1 MRTLNVWFTRKSGD
15 CGVRNKLCCFS
26 QRRKVI
32 IYVIFN
38 LKKKPIQASKGIW
51 VNSFARLKTIHIP
64 HQIIIFP
71 LGLCE
76 KKFGLPAPRS
86 QKQTTSHIIHS
97 SNSPRLRVN
106 QHLLPNIDLHAP
118 YFRFAGR
125 NIPIPIITY
134 RNRHLNPIYCRQFYI
149 HHHIKIK

>member
-1 MRTLNVWFTRKSGD
+1 MLAQLFQKPHLFKCGFFIALTRLWYVHFCFTRKSGD

-38 LKKKPIQASKGIW
+38 LKKKLIQASKGIW
-51 VNSFARLKTIHIP
+51 VNSFARLKTIHIA

-97 SNSPRLRVN
+97 FNLRFSAWN
-106 QHLLPNIDLHAP
+106 KLCLFLAKTQSKYLS
-118 YFRFAGR
+118 YF
-125 NIPIPIITY
+125 
-134 RNRHLNPIYCRQFYI
+134 
-149 HHHIKIK
+149 

>member
-51 VNSFARLKTIHIP
+51 VKSFARLKTIHIA

-86 QKQTTSHIIHS
+86 QKQTTSHIKHS
-97 SNSPRLRVN
+97 SYPRVS
-106 QHLLPNIDLHAP
+106 A
-118 YFRFAGR
+118 
-125 NIPIPIITY
+125 
-134 RNRHLNPIYCRQFYI
+134 
-149 HHHIKIK
+149 